1 MRFTFAPALLLWAAA
16 ALAHDGHGITT
27 VAEHGLWHWIAEPDH
42 LAFLALGVLATV
54 WAVRAFLRMRK
65 NKIRDR

>member
-1 MRFTFAPALLLWAAA
+1 MRSNLLAVLAATPLFAH
-16 ALAHDGHGITT
+16 AHDGHGNTT

-42 LAFLALGVLATV
+42 LAFLVLGALASV

-65 NKIRDR
+65 DKIRDR